1 MTHLKEVLINSNYY
15 LISNRLCNIIER
27 ELGSLDVMNFL
38 FFSKIDLNKLAGVG
52 ANTIKEINAL
62 KKKILSDKDELSEV
76 LSPERI
82 FEKIT
87 IPIELYDVPMV
98 KILLFKN
105 DSAISNKYI
114 TSFAKKFNKLGEIE
128 GYTYDMLLKIKGI
141 GINKVNPIWEWLSN
155 LYTEDFS
162 NIVKYLFDL
171 KPNFQLMDFHYSCYL
186 SHLFDKYHITSLD
199 ELSGLDNIPKDSLS
213 MEDKLALLEL
223 RTIYKD
229 VNGNLRTRTNHQT
242 KKMNFFSSIDN
253 YYTLLETK
261 SQEIMQ
267 KRWGNETLSS
277 FEEVGKLFNFTRER
291 ARQILQKLI
300 DDFKSEYFYDFDNSF
315 NYFARLFIE
324 KRSYVNPKDLANS
337 HERDWQLN
345 ENFYINFIQSIFKPI
360 PFINTSEPISEGN
373 FSRFK
378 VINDTKIELRKK
390 SKLHI
395 SKYLKKYDLND
406 QILLITYALNPYGLI
421 DILDDHFVLNAYK
434 TSEWEDNYNKLQLF
448 IDEHNRI
455 PRSDKRIAEIPK
467 KELELGKWYRSL
479 IAKFRNGNLKK
490 DRLKRL
496 RTLIPDFGEKQ
507 RSTRIP
513 WIESYNQYISFKSNH
528 KREPKQ
534 HQKNQYENRLALWAL
549 HNKQRFHRTTKIY
562 NAPLSEKQ
570 LNLLNKINFDFSFT
584 GIAEKNKKTWD
595 KKFNQLKYIAPPNFS
610 KKEIGAELTRWLYQQ
625 KLLLNRGK
633 LSNRR
638 KAKLESIGVN
648 LSIGNRKEIWLDNFN
663 EYMNLNKIKSD
674 SQIYGWFQ
682 RQKYRFRNN
691 IIERYQL
698 IKLIEND
705 LLPPIDDL
713 ESDWDN
719 YYHSAKYFLSN
730 NKNILKVIMDK
741 PNKLYTWLIY
751 NYCMFKLGKLNDVRM
766 LKFAELEIK
775 ESFFDQ

>member
-1 MTHLKEVLINSNYY
+1 
-15 LISNRLCNIIER
+15 
-27 ELGSLDVMNFL
+27 
-38 FFSKIDLNKLAGVG
+38 
-52 ANTIKEINAL
+52 
-62 KKKILSDKDELSEV
+62 
-76 LSPERI
+76 
-82 FEKIT
+82 
-87 IPIELYDVPMV
+87 
-98 KILLFKN
+98 
-105 DSAISNKYI
+105 
-114 TSFAKKFNKLGEIE
+114 
-128 GYTYDMLLKIKGI
+128 
-141 GINKVNPIWEWLSN
+141 
-155 LYTEDFS
+155 
-162 NIVKYLFDL
+162 
-171 KPNFQLMDFHYSCYL
+171 
-186 SHLFDKYHITSLD
+186 
-199 ELSGLDNIPKDSLS
+199 
-213 MEDKLALLEL
+213 
-223 RTIYKD
+223 
-229 VNGNLRTRTNHQT
+229 
-242 KKMNFFSSIDN
+242 
-253 YYTLLETK
+253 
-261 SQEIMQ
+261 
-267 KRWGNETLSS
+267 
-277 FEEVGKLFNFTRER
+277 
-291 ARQILQKLI
+291 
-300 DDFKSEYFYDFDNSF
+300 
-315 NYFARLFIE
+315 
-324 KRSYVNPKDLANS
+324 
-337 HERDWQLN
+337 
-345 ENFYINFIQSIFKPI
+345 
-360 PFINTSEPISEGN
+360 
-373 FSRFK
+373 
-378 VINDTKIELRKK
+378 
-390 SKLHI
+390 
-395 SKYLKKYDLND
+395 
-406 QILLITYALNPYGLI
+406 
-421 DILDDHFVLNAYK
+421 
-434 TSEWEDNYNKLQLF
+434 
-448 IDEHNRI
+448 
-455 PRSDKRIAEIPK
+455 
-467 KELELGKWYRSL
+467 
-479 IAKFRNGNLKK
+479 
-490 DRLKRL
+490 
-496 RTLIPDFGEKQ
+496 
-507 RSTRIP
+507 
-513 WIESYNQYISFKSNH
+513 YNQYISFKSNH

>member
-1 MTHLKEVLINSNYY
+1 MTHFKEVLINSNYY

-76 LSPERI
+76 LIPERI

-87 IPIELYDVPMV
+87 IPIELYDVPTV

-114 TSFAKKFNKLGEIE
+114 TRFAKKFNKLGEID
-128 GYTYDMLLKIKGI
+128 GYTYHMLLNIKGI
-141 GINKVNPIWEWLSN
+141 GINVVNPIWEWFST

-162 NIVKYLFDL
+162 NKVKYLFDL
-171 KPNFQLMDFHYSCYL
+171 KPNFELMDFHYSCYL
-186 SHLFDKYHITSLD
+186 GHLFDKYNITSLD

-242 KKMNFFSSIDN
+242 KEMNFFSLIDN

-277 FEEVGKLFNFTRER
+277 LEEVGKSFNFTRER

-300 DDFKSEYFYDFDNSF
+300 DDFKSEYFNDFDNSF
-315 NYFARLFIE
+315 NYLARLFIE

-337 HERDWQLN
+337 HERDWKLN

-360 PFINTSEPISEGN
+360 PFINTSEPSSEGN
-373 FSRFK
+373 YRRVK

-406 QILLITYALNPYGLI
+406 QVLLTTYALNPYGLI
-421 DILDDHFVLNAYK
+421 DILDDHFVLNSYK
-434 TSEWEDNYNKLQLF
+434 TSQWEDNYNKLQLF
-448 IDEHNRI
+448 VGEHNRI
-455 PRSDKRIAEIPK
+455 PRSDKRIAETPK

-479 IAKFRNGNLKK
+479 ITKFRNGNLKK

-513 WIESYNQYISFKSNH
+513 WIESYNEYISFKSNH

-534 HQKNQYENRLALWAL
+534 NQKNQYENRLAMWAL

-562 NAPLSEKQ
+562 SAPLSEKQ
-570 LNLLNKINFDFSFT
+570 LKLLNKINFDFSYT
-584 GIAEKNKKTWD
+584 DIAERSKKIWD

-648 LSIGNRKEIWLDNFN
+648 LSIGYRKEIWLDNFN
-663 EYMNLNKIKSD
+663 EYMNSNKIKSD
-674 SQIYGWFQ
+674 SKIYVWFKS
-682 RQKYRFRNN
+682 QKIRFRNN

-751 NYCMFKLGKLNDVRM
+751 YYCMFKLGKLNDVRM

-775 ESFFDQ
+775 ESIFDQ